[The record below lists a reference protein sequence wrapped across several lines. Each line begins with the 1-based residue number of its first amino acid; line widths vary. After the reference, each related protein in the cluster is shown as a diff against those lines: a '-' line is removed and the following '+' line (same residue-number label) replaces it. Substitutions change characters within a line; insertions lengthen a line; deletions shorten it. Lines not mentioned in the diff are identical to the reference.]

1 MVSTYA
7 KSQYRFLLGLARH
20 LLAAKP
26 DIKTSELARQL
37 GVSVRAA
44 YNYRAAAAC
53 KELPADPVQ
62 VAREFLIRFPD
73 ATARKVG
80 AHLGLGRD
88 SGRRYREAALR
99 DLAKNPPPPA
109 PEPTAPKHKY
119 HIPRFLPKKGKK

>member
-7 KSQYRFLLGLARH
+7 KSQYRFLLGLTHH
-20 LLAAKP
+20 LLAARP

-44 YNYRAAAAC
+44 YNYRAAAMC

-62 VAREFLIRFPD
+62 AAREFLIQFPD
-73 ATARKVG
+73 ATGREVG

-88 SGRRYREAALR
+88 AGRRYRAAALK
-99 DLAKNPPPPA
+99 DLEKRPPPPA
-109 PEPTAPKHKY
+109 PDPTVPKHTY
-119 HIPRFLPKKGKK
+119 HIPRFLPKKGK